1 MSANFPLPES
11 EMLAGVGESGRQ
23 SPWQSFSPGIHAM
36 CPMALAMAGAAAL
49 LRPPL
54 EGPL

>member
-11 EMLAGVGESGRQ
+11 EMLAGVGESERQ